1 MSCAL
6 VDLFKSVITNAFQ
19 RILQGRKNHQ
29 LRKGELNEIEE
40 RKLCDQRKNIL
51 QRRTE
56 LENSSLNQLL
66 GLQQHLDRFYSNE
79 EYKTSILICDLFTR
93 LTERNFDLRS
103 EYENVNCQLQETEDE
118 IDILEKDIAK
128 IQENVLALSTA
139 RMLRRRNNFFFI
151 DQPRSM

>member
-29 LRKGELNEIEE
+29 LGKGELNEIEE

-51 QRRTE
+51 QRRME
-56 LENSSLNQLL
+56 MENSSLNQLL

-79 EYKTSILICDLFTR
+79 EYKTSILICDLFYQT
-93 LTERNFDLRS
+93 
-103 EYENVNCQLQETEDE
+103 Y
-118 IDILEKDIAK
+118 
-128 IQENVLALSTA
+128 
-139 RMLRRRNNFFFI
+139 
-151 DQPRSM
+151 